1 MKNLLYFIVFFILTF
16 YKSYS
21 QILEP
26 KRLKIGASIGA
37 GGLHTFGF
45 PSFDLHKHHTTL
57 RLAPG
62 PFYWGVGLSQKLLDY
77 NGKIRNDRPIYA
89 NIYFLDDYF
98 LSNIRNQAL
107 NKPRTDLK
115 LFMLTFCARVP
126 LNYLRTV
133 YAEFGLGALYAKETL
148 TRFPN
153 QVVPK
158 QVLNHFLPMVEFR
171 LGGTFLQRKYYKQKF
186 DDPNKGWFKIRISI
200 IKKKKKKKK

>member
-1 MKNLLYFIVFFILTF
+1 LRNFIFWVILLIFWDC
-16 YKSYS
+16 SS

-57 RLAPG
+57 RMAPG
-62 PFYWGVGLSQKLLDY
+62 PFYYGIGLSQKLFNY

-89 NIYFLDDYF
+89 NVYFLDDF
-98 LSNIRNQAL
+98 LLSNLRNKAL

-126 LNYLRTV
+126 LNHLRTV
-133 YAEFGLGALYAKETL
+133 YAEFGAGAMYAKENL
-148 TRFPN
+148 SRFPN
-153 QVVPK
+153 LPDQK
-158 QVLNHFLPMVEFR
+158 QTLNHFLPMVEFR
-171 LGGTFLQRKYYKQKF
+171 LGGTFLQRKYYKQKLK
-186 DDPNKGWFKIRISI
+186 DPNKGWFKIRISI

>member
-1 MKNLLYFIVFFILTF
+1 MKNLLVLIIILTF
-16 YKSYS
+16 SKGYG

-62 PFYWGVGLSQKLLDY
+62 PFYWGVGLSQKLFDY

-107 NKPRTDLK
+107 NKPRTDIK
-115 LFMLTFCARVP
+115 LYMLTFCTRVP

-133 YAEFGLGALYAKETL
+133 YAEFGLGAMYAKETL

-153 QVVPK
+153 EPTFQK
-158 QVLNHFLPMVEFR
+158 QVLNHVLPMIEFR
-171 LGGTFLQRKYYKQKF
+171 LGGTFLQRKYYTQKF

>member
-1 MKNLLYFIVFFILTF
+1 MKNLLVLIIILTF
-16 YKSYS
+16 FRSYG

-89 NIYFLDDYF
+89 NLYFLDDYF
-98 LSNIRNQAL
+98 LSDIRNRTL
-107 NKPRTDLK
+107 NKPRTDIK
-115 LFMLTFCARVP
+115 LFMLTFCTRVP

-133 YAEFGLGALYAKETL
+133 YAEFGLGAMYAKETL

-153 QVVPK
+153 EPTPQK

>member
-1 MKNLLYFIVFFILTF
+1 LREVFIIIFLITSF
-16 YKSYS
+16 SYA

-26 KRLKIGASIGA
+26 KRLKIGASIGV

-45 PSFDLHKHHTTL
+45 PSLDFHKHNTSL

-62 PFYWGVGLSQKLLDY
+62 LFYYGAGISQKLFNY

-89 NIYFLDDYF
+89 NFYFLDDYL
-98 LSNIRNQAL
+98 LSDLKNRSL

-115 LFMLTFCARVP
+115 LFMLIFCTRVP

-133 YAEFGLGALYAKETL
+133 YAEFGIGAMYAKETL
-148 TRFPN
+148 SRFPGAPEMKT
-153 QVVPK
+153 QI
-158 QVLNHFLPMVEFR
+158 LHHYLPMVEFR

-186 DDPNKGWFKIRISI
+186 KDPNKGWFKIRITI
-200 IKKKKKKKK
+200 LKKKKKKN

>member
-1 MKNLLYFIVFFILTF
+1 MRKIILFFFITIFIVNG
-16 YKSYS
+16 YS

-45 PSFDLHKHHTTL
+45 PSLDFHKHNTTL

-62 PFYWGVGLSQKLLDY
+62 PFYWGVGLSQKLFNY

-89 NIYFLDDYF
+89 NFYFLDDYL
-98 LSNIRNQAL
+98 LSDLRNRSL

-115 LFMLTFCARVP
+115 LYMLTFCTRVP

-133 YAEFGLGALYAKETL
+133 YAEFGLGAMYAKETL
-148 TRFPN
+148 SRFPIQPAPN
-153 QVVPK
+153 K
-158 QVLNHFLPMVEFR
+158 QILNHFLPMVEFR
-171 LGGTFLQRKYYKQKF
+171 LGGTFLQRKYYKQKLK
-186 DDPNKGWFKIRISI
+186 DPNKGWFKIRISI
-200 IKKKKKKKK
+200 IKKKKNKK